1 MSTRKKQRRNIV
13 LTALEVIFLC
23 IFLFALFQA
32 GKILFEYHEGDSFYE
47 DSQDTIH
54 RPRPRS
60 PGWDAAST
68 SPRTG
73 R

>member
-32 GKILFEYHEGDSFYE
+32 ALRIPRRRLIL
-47 DSQDTIH
+47 
-54 RPRPRS
+54 
-60 PGWDAAST
+60 
-68 SPRTG
+68 
-73 R
+73 